1 MEELILISERECWHT
16 WVSIDVDN
24 ASRQSSVY
32 FEMTELFFLF
42 FVSSSLQPQHL
53 LIGYCFFLSYNYFTC
68 YFSLCC
74 IFPSSS
80 SHSHP
85 SLSLISQTLS
95 SELAEARDETK
106 KTQNDV
112 LHAENVKAG
121 RDKYKTLRQIR
132 QGNTKQRIDEFESMW
147 EQHPHPPRPRFPLG
161 CLLPTFPS
169 AAAQFSWT
177 TDAAV
182 LVIPTSP
189 PQCTKEILRNHLVKN
204 CQSPAPHLDSE
215 SYGYLRHMELPQH
228 HSKQANTII
237 LQRWSLILKSV
248 QPKWKQ
254 LDIFILRK
262 HGHSKLL
269 SLLFFVLL
277 DDLYAKV

>member
-1 MEELILISERECWHT
+1 MQRT
-16 WVSIDVDN
+16 WKRAEINTKRCARSDR
-24 ASRQSSVY
+24 ATQSSASMNLSPC
-32 FEMTELFFLF
+32 ENSTHIPLAP
-42 FVSSSLQPQHL
+42 VSLWGVCS
-53 LIGYCFFLSYNYFTC
+53 
-68 YFSLCC
+68 
-74 IFPSSS
+74 
-80 SHSHP
+80 
-85 SLSLISQTLS
+85 
-95 SELAEARDETK
+95 R
-106 KTQNDV
+106 
-112 LHAENVKAG
+112 
-121 RDKYKTLRQIR
+121 
-132 QGNTKQRIDEFESMW
+132 
-147 EQHPHPPRPRFPLG
+147 
-161 CLLPTFPS
+161 TFPS

-182 LVIPTSP
+182 LVIPISP

-269 SLLFFVLL
+269 SLLLFFVLL